1 MRISDW
7 SSDVCSSDL
16 PDPGSV
22 GRGLDALPRFARG
35 NRSPDRPLR
44 CGSPCGE
51 YSMKKFP
58 FPAAA
63 AALFLAVPL
72 AACGGGAEGED
83 KHAEG
88 ESHAEGEGE
97 EDAEGPN
104 GGKLLKNGDF
114 AVEITIFENGTEP
127 QFRVFATRDE
137 IGRAHV

>member
-22 GRGLDALPRFARG
+22 GRGHEPLPRFARG
-35 NRSPDRPLR
+35 DRSPDRPLR

-83 KHAEG
+83 KH
-88 ESHAEGEGE
+88 E
-97 EDAEGPN
+97 ERSEERRV
-104 GGKLLKNGDF
+104 GKEC
-114 AVEITIFENGTEP
+114 VGTCRSRGSP
-127 QFRVFATRDE
+127 D
-137 IGRAHV
+137 H

>member
-1 MRISDW
+1 
-7 SSDVCSSDL
+7 
-16 PDPGSV
+16 
-22 GRGLDALPRFARG
+22 
-35 NRSPDRPLR
+35 
-44 CGSPCGE
+44 
-51 YSMKKFP
+51 MKKFP

-127 QFRVFATRDE
+127 QFRVFATRAGKPVDPNAVPLAITITRLGGE
-137 IGRAHV
+137 ADHFTFSQQGKSLARHGDSPDQHHFDVDVIAVP